1 MTAKRRHLTSQKFTL
16 TVFCRLSVLALT
28 VTAELPSLSRL
39 KPTMTAVLPSPLRGI
54 TGDANFVQAIYE
66 NGITY
71 DAIAQVW
78 GRAKR
83 NCEKMF
89 SAHLFRKKPTP
100 PASHAPGV
108 AELSLSTG
116 IASIGFMPPRGQNP
130 FPGDTPEYPLPRRKS
145 NRMEELF

>member
-1 MTAKRRHLTSQKFTL
+1 M
-16 TVFCRLSVLALT
+16 
-28 VTAELPSLSRL
+28 
-39 KPTMTAVLPSPLRGI
+39 RGI

-89 SAHLFRKKPTP
+89 SAHLLRKKPTP

-116 IASIGFMPPRGQNP
+116 IAVHRDSEHRIYAPKGTKSIPRG
-130 FPGDTPEYPLPRRKS
+130 YP
-145 NRMEELF
+145 